1 MSREITE
8 AQRHWLAGEIDA
20 WKGLGLL
27 TGEQARDVLDLY
39 ATAEQFGKLRQ
50 SRTLTTMLALSA
62 LLVGLGVFLLVAY
75 NWQELPAA
83 LKVAMILAGLV
94 ATHSGGLALRS
105 RSGLAG
111 ASRAAFLL
119 GCLIYGAGI
128 WLIAQIFHLSGHDPD
143 AVWWWA
149 LGVLPFALALDA
161 LELHALYALLL
172 AVWVGWEV
180 LGFAVLG
187 AWLFGRWPALP
198 NGAYGLLVMA
208 APGFAWA
215 YRKGSDKALALYV
228 PLVAWWVILQ
238 PFAWRF
244 ETTPVYFMGAVGG
257 LLLLA
262 AEAHR
267 PGSKMAIPYRVYGGL
282 LTAGVLVPLSF
293 YGFHKE
299 IGPGPLDAWSP
310 GLVQTLAIAGL
321 SGATL
326 AAVVVVRRLRRPETE
341 HGPFAADLAD
351 LARRQWLPFGIVT
364 GMAAMAAWAA
374 FSGGEWPLPQTIGAN
389 VAMIALAF
397 WLMRAGVHD
406 DRGSAFGA
414 GVVYFVFW
422 AVLRYIDLFSDFGG
436 MLGAA
441 LMFFLCGAILF
452 GMAIYWRR
460 RKEVDLA

>member
-1 MSREITE
+1 MNREITE
-8 AQRHWLAGEIDA
+8 AQRNWLAREIDA
-20 WKGLGLL
+20 WQGLGLL
-27 TGEQARDVLDLY
+27 TGEQAREVLGLY
-39 ATAEQFGKLRQ
+39 ATAEQFGKRRQ
-50 SRTLTTMLALSA
+50 SRALSTMLGLSA

-75 NWQELPAA
+75 NWQEMPAA
-83 LKVAMILAGLV
+83 LKVTMILAGLV
-94 ATHSGGLALRS
+94 ATHAGGLALRF
-105 RSGLAG
+105 RAGLAG
-111 ASRAAFLL
+111 ASGAAFFL

-149 LGVLPFALALDA
+149 AGVLPFALALDA
-161 LELHALYALLL
+161 LELHALYAVLL

-180 LGFAVLG
+180 LGFAGLG

-257 LLLLA
+257 LLLLV

-267 PGSKMAIPYRVYGGL
+267 PGSKMAVPYRLYGAL

-293 YGFHKE
+293 YGYNKA
-299 IGPGPLDAWSP
+299 IGPGSINVWSP
-310 GLVQTLAIAGL
+310 GLAQTLAIAGL
-321 SGATL
+321 SAATL
-326 AAVVVVRRLRRPETE
+326 AAVVLVRRQRTPEPKR
-341 HGPFAADLAD
+341 GPLAADLVD
-351 LARRQWLPFGIVT
+351 LARRQWLPVGIVA
-364 GMAAMAAWAA
+364 GMAAMAAWTALT
-374 FSGGEWPLPQTIGAN
+374 SDSWPLPQTIAAN
-389 VAMIALAF
+389 VAMVALAF
-397 WLMRAGVHD
+397 WLMRTGLHD

-414 GVVYFVFW
+414 GVVYFLLW
-422 AVLRYIDLFSDFGG
+422 TILRYIDLFADFGG

-441 LMFFLCGAILF
+441 LMFFLCGMTLF
-452 GMAIYWRR
+452 GMSIYWRR